1 MPSPEDGILRN
12 LLPREFLPF
21 LTCLVLALLPTAS
34 TSVLAQ
40 TITELNLQGSTA
52 SCTPDAHTLCLNQ
65 GRFAVT
71 ADFQAS
77 PSGPTANATARPLTS
92 DSGFFWFFDP
102 NNIEIVVK
110 VLNAC
115 GTSSHAYWV
124 FAAGLTNVQVDLSV
138 TDTLRAETRHYT
150 NPLNTPFRPIQDT
163 AAFSTCP

>member
-1 MPSPEDGILRN
+1 MPSPEDGTMRN
-12 LLPREFLPF
+12 RSPRQLLPF
-21 LTCLVLALLPTAS
+21 LTLLVLALVPTTS

-40 TITELNLQGSTA
+40 NVTELNLEDATA
-52 SCTPDAHTLCLNQ
+52 ACAADAHTLCLNQ

-77 PSGPTANATARPLTS
+77 PGGPTVSATARPLTS

-102 NNIEIVVK
+102 NNVEIVVK

-150 NPLNTPFRPIQDT
+150 NPLNTPFLPIQDT